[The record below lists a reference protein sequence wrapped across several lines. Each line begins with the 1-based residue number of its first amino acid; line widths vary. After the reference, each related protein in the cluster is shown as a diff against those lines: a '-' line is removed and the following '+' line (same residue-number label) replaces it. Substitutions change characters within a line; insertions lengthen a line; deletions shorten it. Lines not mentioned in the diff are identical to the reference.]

1 MSKLVQTLRE
11 KQTEADSIFAAM
23 TTGDFKEEK
32 TQAMQAKFDEL
43 ILETDELKAN
53 IEREKKLDDVKRFI
67 NEPARVEPRGGI
79 LFDNGTK
86 SEFKSLGEVFTES
99 ASYQENSGKNVKN
112 DGTLKVNRRHIEVSA
127 GHTLPLNALRKMHQ
141 KATFTGSGTGL
152 TTYDRPNF
160 GVVELGIQPM
170 TVADLFS
177 QSQTDSNTVRYVKET
192 SHTNAATTVAEGA
205 VKPEATFNL
214 EEADAPV
221 RKVAVTA
228 KVTDETFADFP
239 QVRDYINNRLVFM
252 VQQTEEAQLLGGSGV
267 APQILGLTT
276 AGSGIQTQS
285 LGADSLQNALY
296 KAITKVRTVGFF
308 EPDAIVMHPT
318 DYQTLR
324 LAQEGGTT
332 GQYFGGGYMLG
343 AFGQPYVST
352 PPVWG
357 LKTVVTTAA
366 TVGNAVV
373 GAFKLGATVF
383 YRNGLTVDATNS
395 NEDDFELNL
404 ITLRAEQRLA
414 LAILRP
420 LAFVEMVA

>member
-1 MSKLVQTLRE
+1 MSKLLQTLRDKE
-11 KQTEADSIFAAM
+11 TEAKSLLAAIS
-23 TTGDFKEEK
+23 TGEFKEEK
-32 TQAMQAKFDEL
+32 SQAMQATFDALVE
-43 ILETDELKAN
+43 EMEELKQN
-53 IEREKKLDDVKRFI
+53 IEREQKLADVKAFI
-67 NEPARVEPRGGI
+67 NEPARVESRGGI
-79 LFDNGTK
+79 IFDDGTK
-86 SEFKSLGEVFTES
+86 TEFKSLGDVFIES
-99 ASYQENSGKNVKN
+99 EAYNEAPKGQKTADGGISGKS
-112 DGTLKVNRRHIEVSA
+112 RISMQA

-324 LAQEGGTT
+324 LQQEGGTT

>member
-1 MSKLVQTLRE
+1 MSKLVQKLRDTE
-11 KQTEADSIFAAM
+11 TEAKSIFEAM
-23 TTGDFKEEK
+23 TSGDFTEEK

-43 ILETDELKAN
+43 IAQTETLKAD
-53 IEREKKLDDVKRFI
+53 IEREQKLAEVSTFI

-79 LFDNGTK
+79 IFDNGTK
-86 SEFKSLGEVFTES
+86 AEFKTIGEIFTES
-99 ASYQENSGKNVKN
+99 AAYN
-112 DGTLKVNRRHIEVSA
+112 DAPKGQKAADGSISQKSRVSMQA
-127 GHTLPLNALRKMHQ
+127 GSPLPLNAIRKMQQ

-152 TTYDRPNF
+152 TGYDRPNF

-177 QSQTDSNTVRYVKET
+177 QSSTDSNTVRYVKET
-192 SHTNAATTVAEGA
+192 SHTNAATTVDEGGQ
-205 VKPEATFNL
+205 KPEATFNL

-228 KVTDETFADFP
+228 RITDETFADFP

-252 VQQTEEAQLLGGSGV
+252 VQQTEEAQLLSGSGV

-285 LGADSLQNALY
+285 LGALSLQNALY

-318 DYQTLR
+318 DYETLR

-343 AFGQPYVST
+343 AFGQPFVST

-395 NEDDFELNL
+395 NEDDFEKNL
-404 ITLRAEQRLA
+404 ISLRAEQRLA

>member
-1 MSKLVQTLRE
+1 MSKLVQKLRDTE
-11 KQTEADSIFAAM
+11 TEAKSIFAAM
-23 TTGDFKEEK
+23 TSGDFTEEK
-32 TQAMQAKFDEL
+32 TQTMQAKFDEL
-43 ILETDELKAN
+43 MAETVELKAN
-53 IEREKKLDDVKRFI
+53 IEREQKLAEVNSFI

-79 LFDNGTK
+79 IFDNGTK
-86 SEFKSLGEVFTES
+86 TEFKSLGEVFVES
-99 ASYQENSGKNVKN
+99 KAYNDAPKGQKSADGQMSNSSRVEAK
-112 DGTLKVNRRHIEVSA
+112 A
-127 GHTLPLNALRKMHQ
+127 GHSLPLPALRKMQQ

-177 QSQTDSNTVRYVKET
+177 QSQTDSNTVRFVQEV

-205 VKPEATFNL
+205 QKPEASFDL
-214 EEADAPV
+214 VEADAPV

-228 KVTDETFADFP
+228 RITDETFADFP
-239 QVRDYINNRLVFM
+239 QVRDYINNRLTFM
-252 VQQTEEAQLLGGSGV
+252 VEQTEEVQLLSGSGV

-343 AFGQPYVST
+343 AFGQPFVST

-395 NEDDFELNL
+395 NEDDFEKNL
-404 ITLRAEQRLA
+404 ISLRAEQRLA

>member
-1 MSKLVQTLRE
+1 MSKLVQKLRDTE
-11 KQTEADSIFAAM
+11 TEAKSIFAAM
-23 TTGDFKEEK
+23 TSGDFTEEK
-32 TQAMQAKFDEL
+32 TQTMQAKFDEL
-43 ILETDELKAN
+43 MAETVELKAN
-53 IEREKKLDDVKRFI
+53 IEREQKLAEVNSFI

-79 LFDNGTK
+79 IFDNGTK
-86 SEFKSLGEVFTES
+86 TEFKSLGEVFTES
-99 ASYQENSGKNVKN
+99 AAYN
-112 DGTLKVNRRHIEVSA
+112 DAPKGQKTADGSMSQKSRVSIQA
-127 GHTLPLNALRKMHQ
+127 GHSLPLNALRKMQQ

-205 VKPEATFNL
+205 VKPEASFNL

-343 AFGQPYVST
+343 AFGQPFVSM

>member
-1 MSKLVQTLRE
+1 MSKLVQKLRDTE
-11 KQTEADSIFAAM
+11 TEAKSIFAAM
-23 TTGDFKEEK
+23 TSGDFTEEK
-32 TQAMQAKFDEL
+32 TQTMQAKFDEL
-43 ILETDELKAN
+43 MALTETLKAD
-53 IEREKKLDDVKRFI
+53 IEREQKLAEVASFI

-79 LFDNGTK
+79 IFDNGHK

-99 ASYQENSGKNVKN
+99 QAYQEAPKGQKSA
-112 DGTLKVNRRHIEVSA
+112 DGVISQKSRISVAASHMLPIHQLKRMEA
-127 GHTLPLNALRKMHQ
+127 
-141 KATFTGSGTGL
+141 KATFSGSGTGL
-152 TTYDRPNF
+152 TTYDRTSL
-160 GVVELGIQPM
+160 GVVQLGLQRM

-177 QSQTDSNTVRYVKET
+177 QSQTDSNTVRFVQET

-205 VKPEATFNL
+205 QKPEASFDLN
-214 EEADAPV
+214 EADAPV

-228 KVTDETFADFP
+228 KITDETFADFP

-252 VQQTEEAQLLGGSGV
+252 VEQTEEVQLMTGSGV

-285 LGADSLQNALY
+285 LGADSVQNGLY

-308 EPDAIVMHPT
+308 EPDAVVINPT

-324 LAQEGGTT
+324 LTQEGGTT
-332 GQYFGGGYMLG
+332 GQYFGGGYFTG
-343 AFGQPYVST
+343 AFGTEYRSMPDI
-352 PPVWG
+352 WG
-357 LKTVVTTAA
+357 LRTVVTTAVP
-366 TVGNAVV
+366 VGGAVV

-395 NEDDFELNL
+395 NENDFELNL

-420 LAFVEMVA
+420 LAFVKMIA

>member
-1 MSKLVQTLRE
+1 
-11 KQTEADSIFAAM
+11 
-23 TTGDFKEEK
+23 
-32 TQAMQAKFDEL
+32 
-43 ILETDELKAN
+43 
-53 IEREKKLDDVKRFI
+53 
-67 NEPARVEPRGGI
+67 
-79 LFDNGTK
+79 
-86 SEFKSLGEVFTES
+86 LGEVFIES
-99 ASYQENSGKNVKN
+99 KAYNDSPKGGKTSDGQIGESTSRVSVK
-112 DGTLKVNRRHIEVSA
+112 A
-127 GHTLPLNALRKMHQ
+127 GHALPLNVLRKMEQ

-152 TTYDRPNF
+152 TGNDRQAGIVN
-160 GVVELGIQPM
+160 LGIQPM

-177 QSQTDSNTVRYVKET
+177 QSQTSDNNVRYVKET

-205 VKPEATFNL
+205 QKPEASFNL

-228 KVTDETFADFP
+228 RITDETFADFP

-252 VQQTEEAQLLGGSGV
+252 VQQTEEAQLMSGSGV
-267 APQILGLTT
+267 APEILGLTT

-285 LGADSLQNALY
+285 LGADSLANALY

-343 AFGQPYVST
+343 AFGQPFVST

-373 GAFKLGATVF
+373 GAFKLGATVY

-395 NEDDFELNL
+395 NEDDFEKNL
-404 ITLRAEQRLA
+404 ISLRAEQRLA